1 MALRI
6 VTPPAAYPITIEEA
20 RLHLKL
26 DAEDSPAV
34 HADDDLVN
42 SLIAA
47 CALRLDGRDGELG
60 RCLITQTWDLVLDR
74 FPKLG
79 IKIPLPPLQ
88 SVTAL
93 TYLDTAGDEQTLVE
107 DTDFTVDAISQP
119 GWAWPGEAGWPATF
133 DGINTVTLRFVAGYG
148 AASAVPAPI
157 KAALKLMVGSLYA
170 NREDIVIGTTAMEI
184 PGGIDRILSTYRIPV
199 L

>member
-1 MALRI
+1 MPLQLVAAPATYP
-6 VTPPAAYPITIEEA
+6 VTLEEA

-26 DAEDSPAV
+26 DAEGSPAA
-34 HADDDLVN
+34 HDDDDLVN

-47 CALRLDGRDGELG
+47 CSLRLDGRDGELQ
-60 RCLITQTWDLVLDR
+60 RCLVTQTWDLVLDR
-74 FPKLG
+74 FPTLG

-88 SVTAL
+88 SIASL

-107 DTDFTVDAISQP
+107 DTDFTVDAVSQP
-119 GWAWPGEAGWPATF
+119 GWVWPGIAGWPATF

-148 AASAVPAPI
+148 AAAVVPAPI
-157 KAALKLMVGSLYA
+157 KAALKLMIGTLYA
-170 NREDIVIGTTAMEI
+170 NREDVIVGTTAMEL